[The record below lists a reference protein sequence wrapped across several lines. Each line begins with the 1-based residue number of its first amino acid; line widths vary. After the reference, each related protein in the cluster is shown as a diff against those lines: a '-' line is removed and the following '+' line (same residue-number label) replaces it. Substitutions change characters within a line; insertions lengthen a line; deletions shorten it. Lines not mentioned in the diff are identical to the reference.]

1 MCGRFVVH
9 FVAQKVQLSSA
20 FFGFFFSEVQCCDV
34 KIQCEMRLGEQPLP
48 TKNKY
53 SLEVSLSL
61 IGFFQKINSK
71 SSGQTEKG

>member
-1 MCGRFVVH
+1 MCDLLSTLLRRKSSCRARF
-9 FVAQKVQLSSA
+9 SA
-20 FFGFFFSEVQCCDV
+20 FLSEVQCCEV

-61 IGFFQKINSK
+61 IGFFQKIHLK
-71 SSGQTEKG
+71 SSG